1 MSAQTL
7 NGDQDMLSDSAKKYI
22 ARGYGT
28 AVREAS
34 FAHPN
39 GCLPE
44 RWKEFAELGWLAM
57 PVPEADDGLGSSLGD
72 ICVLAEELGRG
83 LVNEPF
89 IASAVLGTMLFIDV
103 ATPELR
109 VRYVPGIVDGHLRV
123 AFAAWEAGISFDAA
137 AITATAEPSGQA
149 FSLNGAKTLVPG
161 GAGAHAYLVAAKV
174 SNESLGL
181 FLVEA
186 GSPGLT
192 VTPRSLYDGQRVAD
206 IVLDGVDSAV
216 ALVTG
221 SHSEVLSLIERAVDR
236 AIVAHCAETVG
247 VMVGAFE
254 ITREYLTTRKQFGRT
269 IGANQV
275 IQHRMVDLM
284 VEIEEARAL
293 TRVAASVIDLADHG
307 DATTRRRYSA
317 AAKAFVARAA
327 AHVWEES
334 VQLHGA
340 IGMTQEYVLGQ
351 FVKRLAAASTL
362 YGSAEQQLER
372 LATTVLEG
380 PLVVCDQ
387 GGGSIENLVSVT
399 GSR

>member
-1 MSAQTL
+1 MSEHTL
-7 NGDQDMLSDSAKKYI
+7 NGDQDMLSDSARKYI

-34 FAHPN
+34 FAHPH

-44 RWKEFAELGWLAM
+44 RWKEFAEFGWLAM

-89 IASAVLGTMLFIDV
+89 IAAAVLATMLFVDV

-109 VRYVPGIVDGHLRV
+109 ARYLPGVVTGSQRL
-123 AFAAWEAGISFDAA
+123 AFAAWESGISFEGGAV
-137 AITATAEPSGQA
+137 TATAQQSGQT
-149 FSLNGAKTLVPG
+149 FSLNGTKTLVPG
-161 GAGAHAYLVAAKV
+161 GAGADAFLLAAMT
-174 SNESLGL
+174 SGDSMGL
-181 FLVEA
+181 FLVDA
-186 GSPGLT
+186 GSTRLT

-206 IVLDGVDSAV
+206 IVLDGVEGAV

-221 SHSEVLSLIERAVDR
+221 SREEVVRLIERAIDR
-236 AIVAHCAETVG
+236 ATVAHCAETVG
-247 VMVGAFE
+247 VMVAAFE
-254 ITREYLTTRKQFGRT
+254 TTREYLITRKQFGRA

-293 TRVAASVIDLADHG
+293 TRAAASVIDRENG
-307 DATTRRRYSA
+307 DDSTARRRYSA

-327 AHVWEES
+327 THVWEES

-340 IGMTQEYVLGQ
+340 IGMTQEYVLGH

-362 YGSAEQQLER
+362 YGGAEQQLER
-372 LATTVLEG
+372 LATTVLER
-380 PLVVCDQ
+380 PLATCD
-387 GGGSIENLVSVT
+387 
-399 GSR
+399 

>member
-1 MSAQTL
+1 MSEHTL
-7 NGDQDMLSDSAKKYI
+7 NDDQDMLSDSARKYI

-34 FAHPN
+34 FAHPQ

-89 IASAVLGTMLFIDV
+89 IAAAVLATMLFVDV

-109 VRYVPGIVDGHLRV
+109 ARYLPGVVTGSQRL
-123 AFAAWEAGISFDAA
+123 AFAAWESGISFEGGAV
-137 AITATAEPSGQA
+137 TATAQQSGQT
-149 FSLNGAKTLVPG
+149 FSLNGTKTLVPG
-161 GAGAHAYLVAAKV
+161 GAGADAFLLAAMT
-174 SNESLGL
+174 SGDSMGL
-181 FLVEA
+181 FLVDA
-186 GSPGLT
+186 GSPRLT

-206 IVLDGVDSAV
+206 IVLDGVEGAV

-221 SHSEVLSLIERAVDR
+221 SREEVVRLIERAIDR
-236 AIVAHCAETVG
+236 ATVAHCAETVG
-247 VMVGAFE
+247 VMVAAFE
-254 ITREYLTTRKQFGRT
+254 TTREYLITRKQFGRA

-293 TRVAASVIDLADHG
+293 TRAAASVIDQENG
-307 DATTRRRYSA
+307 DDSTARRRYSA

-327 AHVWEES
+327 THVWEES

-340 IGMTQEYVLGQ
+340 IGMTQEYVLGH

-362 YGSAEQQLER
+362 YGGAEQQLER

-380 PLVVCDQ
+380 PLATCD
-387 GGGSIENLVSVT
+387 
-399 GSR
+399 

>member
-1 MSAQTL
+1 MSAHTL
-7 NGDQDMLSDSAKKYI
+7 NDDHDMLSDSARKYI

-34 FAHPN
+34 FAHPH

-57 PVPEADDGLGSSLGD
+57 PVPEADDGLGSSLDD

-89 IASAVLGTMLFIDV
+89 VASAVLGTMLFVDV

-109 VRYVPGIVDGHLRV
+109 ARYLPDIVAGRQRL
-123 AFAAWEAGISFDAA
+123 AFAAWESGISFDGGAV
-137 AITATAEPSGQA
+137 TATAQPSGQT
-149 FSLNGAKTLVPG
+149 FSLNGKKTLVPG
-161 GAGAHAYLVAAKV
+161 GAGADAFLLAAMV
-174 SNESLGL
+174 SSDSMGL
-181 FLVEA
+181 FLVEG

-192 VTPRSLYDGQRVAD
+192 VTPRSLYDGQRVAN
-206 IVLDGVDSAV
+206 IVLDGVDCAV

-221 SHSEVLSLIERAVDR
+221 SRDEVLPLIERAIDR
-236 AIVAHCAETVG
+236 AIVVHCAETVG
-247 VMVGAFE
+247 VMVAAFDT
-254 ITREYLTTRKQFGRT
+254 TREYLTMRKQFGRA

-293 TRVAASVIDLADHG
+293 THAAAGVIDQEDGG
-307 DATTRRRYSA
+307 DSTARRRYSA

-327 AHVWEES
+327 THVWEES

-362 YGSAEQQLER
+362 YGGAEHQLER

-380 PLVVCDQ
+380 PLAAC
-387 GGGSIENLVSVT
+387 G
-399 GSR
+399 

>member
-1 MSAQTL
+1 MSAHNL
-7 NGDQDMLSDSAKKYI
+7 DNDQDMLSDSARKYI

-34 FAHPN
+34 FAHPH

-57 PVPEADDGLGSSLGD
+57 PVPQADDGLGSSLGD

-89 IASAVLGTMLFIDV
+89 VASAVLGTMLFVDV

-109 VRYVPGIVDGHLRV
+109 ARYLPGIVAGRQRL
-123 AFAAWEAGISFDAA
+123 AFAAWESGISFDGGAVTV
-137 AITATAEPSGQA
+137 TAQPSGQT
-149 FSLNGAKTLVPG
+149 FSLSGKKTLVPG
-161 GAGAHAYLVAAKV
+161 GAGADAFLLAAMV
-174 SNESLGL
+174 SSDNMGL

-206 IVLDGVDSAV
+206 IVLDGVDCAV

-221 SHSEVLSLIERAVDR
+221 SRDEVLPLIERAIDR

-247 VMVGAFE
+247 VMVAAFDT
-254 ITREYLTTRKQFGRT
+254 TRDYLTMRKQFGRA

-293 TRVAASVIDLADHG
+293 TRAAASVIDQEDGG
-307 DATTRRRYSA
+307 DSTSRRRYSA

-327 AHVWEES
+327 THVWEES

-362 YGSAEQQLER
+362 YGGAEHQLER

-380 PLVVCDQ
+380 AHVA
-387 GGGSIENLVSVT
+387 
-399 GSR
+399 